1 MKELDM
7 RRGQY
12 RRIYSGAVYGRRIN
26 SVGDFAER
34 LFFRMVAISDD
45 WGNLPGDALI
55 LHSLAVPLLRQKS
68 EEDIHAG
75 AEELCRANLLVRY
88 SCDGTDESY
97 LHIVDHISLQPP
109 PRNGQRRRLYPPSP
123 YDEQSVYP
131 TVIKHSYQT
140 ESVSGVPA
148 CKSVHQGASGCESV
162 QQGAFG
168 CESVHQ
174 GAKSATN
181 TKTKTKSSSSSRSS
195 LDPAPAT
202 TGREVAA
209 AAFFS
214 PDEKGGKSAPA
225 PVLSRPTENS
235 PAVQPS
241 CLERQD
247 ESQVSAPPSIPAESS
262 ISAPPSGRHIGHF
275 RHPSA
280 PATRDDRLEKSEAA
294 PELSRPT
301 ENSPAVQPSCLER
314 QDESNES
321 APPSIPA
328 ESASNSGRHIGHF
341 LPPSAP
347 AKRYDRLEMQKWLE
361 TEPVTELLAEIKMNM
376 FTMLDVMSARSKLD
390 QQDWISILVLAKE
403 RIGSMGKCKPASVIR
418 DIISEYT
425 NTPDHSHSSQA
436 PAESQESAPPSIP
449 AESSISARDVPAD
462 KNAGLRLVP
471 RARWTSRI
479 PAQAS
484 QAPAEDR
491 EQPAPESPLA
501 RQQACLESGA
511 IAILREKL
519 NITHSHFRHLLE
531 YRPDLEEKDWLP
543 LMERSLEYLKTTGKL
558 RNPVGYIRTLLKQ
571 GYSAPVEK
579 VVYTTGLGKVGEAR
593 EKQKKR
599 EEQLAS
605 EHDEWRNRGGKLSDL
620 LKKNKRPG
628 LEIAP
633 RVKEV
638 EQLREKEKKRQ
649 EKLAS
654 EHDEWRNIS
663 LILPAIAVAEGAS
676 VQPQAASPSIFTPEN
691 TILPEPAK

>member
-1 MKELDM
+1 
-7 RRGQY
+7 
-12 RRIYSGAVYGRRIN
+12 
-26 SVGDFAER
+26 
-34 LFFRMVAISDD
+34 
-45 WGNLPGDALI
+45 
-55 LHSLAVPLLRQKS
+55 
-68 EEDIHAG
+68 
-75 AEELCRANLLVRY
+75 
-88 SCDGTDESY
+88 
-97 LHIVDHISLQPP
+97 
-109 PRNGQRRRLYPPSP
+109 
-123 YDEQSVYP
+123 
-131 TVIKHSYQT
+131 
-140 ESVSGVPA
+140 
-148 CKSVHQGASGCESV
+148 
-162 QQGAFG
+162 
-168 CESVHQ
+168 
-174 GAKSATN
+174 
-181 TKTKTKSSSSSRSS
+181 
-195 LDPAPAT
+195 
-202 TGREVAA
+202 
-209 AAFFS
+209 
-214 PDEKGGKSAPA
+214 
-225 PVLSRPTENS
+225 
-235 PAVQPS
+235 
-241 CLERQD
+241 
-247 ESQVSAPPSIPAESS
+247 
-262 ISAPPSGRHIGHF
+262 
-275 RHPSA
+275 
-280 PATRDDRLEKSEAA
+280 
-294 PELSRPT
+294 
-301 ENSPAVQPSCLER
+301 
-314 QDESNES
+314 
-321 APPSIPA
+321 
-328 ESASNSGRHIGHF
+328 
-341 LPPSAP
+341 
-347 AKRYDRLEMQKWLE
+347 MQKWLE